1 VKVIEVN
8 VDDAPRVAARFEVRG
23 IPTLVV
29 MRDGQEVDRVAGAPS
44 KPDLV
49 AWLERHLAERV
60 G

>member
-1 VKVIEVN
+1 
-8 VDDAPRVAARFEVRG
+8 VATRFEVRG

-29 MRDGQEVDRVAGAPS
+29 TRDGQEVDRMAGAPS

-49 AWLERHLAERV
+49 AWLEHHLAERV